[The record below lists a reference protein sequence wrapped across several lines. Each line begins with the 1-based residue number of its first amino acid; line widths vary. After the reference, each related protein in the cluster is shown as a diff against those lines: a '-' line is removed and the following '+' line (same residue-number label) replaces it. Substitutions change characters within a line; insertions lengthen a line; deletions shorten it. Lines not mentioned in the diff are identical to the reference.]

1 MPDAVDPVQEDRD
14 REGQDREDRVQGD
27 PDHEIVAIMKKDAVT
42 VKIHGVT
49 PNTISRRVID
59 WNTAEA
65 VNGKVE
71 RYVNI
76 LREHIVVKICNFQS
90 GKLSPKIHKFQGN
103 LNEKCGLRI
112 HSAIYQISAILS
124 ILSMV
129 LVSMV
134 SEL

>member
-14 REGQDREDRVQGD
+14 HEGQDREDRVPGD

-49 PNTISRRVID
+49 LNMISRRVID

-71 RYVNI
+71 RYVYI

-90 GKLSPKIHKFQGN
+90 AKSWQ
-103 LNEKCGLRI
+103 KCINFREI
-112 HSAIYQISAILS
+112 
-124 ILSMV
+124 
-129 LVSMV
+129 
-134 SEL
+134 